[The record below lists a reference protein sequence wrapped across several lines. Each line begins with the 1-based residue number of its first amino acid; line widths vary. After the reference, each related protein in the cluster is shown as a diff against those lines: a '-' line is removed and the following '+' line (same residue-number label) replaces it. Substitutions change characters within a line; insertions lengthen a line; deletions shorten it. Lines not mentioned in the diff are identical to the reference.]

1 MRTFSVGDTFFGRS
15 HADLINTVLGTNLSH
30 TKKSTIELSDFQCGG
45 VLAWF
50 VYMDGSIHGYED
62 WRWVNRLS
70 LDRTKITER
79 YIDSPRE
86 KLGIARLQNGYN
98 PFRLA
103 FRLDPHETGN
113 RYCCEFVGA
122 FRINAFLGENVPD
135 TEYIKV
141 ANDFTIGDK
150 GYYNPNVTS
159 KSVFFDGDARYTAN
173 IEALNF
179 SDGVRRMLGNAGVT
193 MAGELLDMCFGF
205 SQTSTELRSK
215 TESFFSRSD

>member
-1 MRTFSVGDTFFGRS
+1 MKTFSTGDTFFGRS
-15 HADLINTVLGTNLSH
+15 HADLINTVLGTNLLH
-30 TKKSTIELSDFQCGG
+30 TKKSMIELSDFQCRGII
-45 VLAWF
+45 AWF

-62 WRWVNRLS
+62 WRWSNGLS
-70 LDRTKITER
+70 LDGTKITER

-86 KLGIARLQNGYN
+86 KLKIARLQNGYN

-113 RYCCEFVGA
+113 RYCCEFVGV
-122 FRINAFLGENVPD
+122 FGINAFIGENVPD

-141 ANDFTIGDK
+141 ADDFTIGDK
-150 GYYNPNVTS
+150 SYYNSNVTS
-159 KSVFFDGDARYTAN
+159 KTVFFNGDARYTAN

-179 SDGVRRMLGNAGVT
+179 SDGVCRMLENAGIT

-205 SQTSTELRSK
+205 SQNSTEPKAK
-215 TESFFSRSD
+215 TESFFRRSD